1 MKLIKILWL
10 QNKSFKDQR
19 GFGLIAVI
27 FSMVTVSAMGL
38 SMSSMISN
46 NAGVSSADLEGQRAF
61 YVAEGG
67 LHYTLTREF
76 MVDMDYSNNTS
87 PTGAPS
93 GGTPISLGGGQ
104 FWIQYSNQTRVSADV
119 TITGTVG
126 NSTRV
131 ISQSVAMA
139 IPVSYPVYSGG
150 NVSFG
155 GNRRLWFLPSG
166 ILFGDVAAGGT
177 ITHPNHF
184 IVTGSKT
191 PNTPMVLPE
200 VDVGRL
206 ADEITTTTHEGDLTI
221 TGYYDEDVHVT
232 GDVTIQGGAIIDGN
246 VISDG
251 TVTIAGN
258 VIAVGTIAAAED
270 INGDLANNSAF
281 IAEDGENGEVLPALM
296 AGGDITLNAEGL
308 GTLISGL
315 VIAGGATT
323 VHADLSPSEFWGEAI
338 ILNGGVMSQGDF
350 TLYNERGFIL
360 VNGDEDLVESLA
372 QGGNLNLSNW
382 RES

>member
-1 MKLIKILWL
+1 MLKK
-10 QNKSFKDQR
+10 QN

-27 FSMVTVSAMGL
+27 FSMMAVSAMGL

-46 NAGVSSADLEGQRAF
+46 NAGVSSADLEGQQAF
-61 YVAEGG
+61 YVTEGG

-87 PTGAPS
+87 PTGAPY

-104 FWIQYSNQTRVSADV
+104 FWIQYSNQSRVAADV
-119 TITGTVG
+119 TITGRVG
-126 NSTRV
+126 SSTRV
-131 ISQSVAMA
+131 IRQSVAMA

-155 GNRRLWFLPSG
+155 GNRRIFFLPSG

-184 IVTGSKT
+184 FVMGTKT
-191 PNTPMVLPE
+191 PNTPMTLPE
-200 VDVGRL
+200 VDVSRI
-206 ADEITTTTHEGDLTI
+206 ADEITTTTHEGNLTI
-221 TGYYDEDVHVT
+221 TGYYNQNVHVT

-246 VISDG
+246 VVSDG

-258 VIAVGTIAAAED
+258 VISVGTIAAAED
-270 INGDLANNSAF
+270 INGELANNSAF
-281 IAEDGENGEVLPALM
+281 IAQDGENGEVLPALM
-296 AGGDITLNAEGL
+296 AGGNVSLNAEGL
-308 GTLISGL
+308 GTLISGM
-315 VIAGGATT
+315 VITGGTT
-323 VHADLSPSEFWGEAI
+323 TIRADLSPNEFWGEAI

-350 TLYNERGFIL
+350 TLFNERGFIL

-382 RES
+382 QEN